1 MASFH
6 NAKGKRTQLNF
17 SFHKRLN
24 KPDTLILENS
34 LLVQSFH
41 FIKMLLWE
49 SSLFKCNE
57 MLMNTKSD
65 NIKFGSDLNINKIK

>member
-1 MASFH
+1 MVSFH
-6 NAKGKRTQLNF
+6 DAKAKRTQLNF

-24 KPDTLILENS
+24 KPDTLVLVNS

-41 FIKMLLWE
+41 FIKMLLQE
-49 SSLFKCNE
+49 CNLSKCNE